1 MSIGGF
7 GYFRVQIFW
16 RSVPTIG
23 RGPTQPVAAR
33 PPRVVGSWNTSYEKC
48 TGHPNERVLKEE
60 RTHDSLAPFLA
71 STCRRESAAKA
82 NGGTATSCL
91 GEAHTWEHPWPRVF
105 TLVRRSKIWR
115 DIEMRQQGAGI
126 GSARRPSSAA
136 QTTSS
141 GSYIHKRTGCWICP
155 CKRKGLAPDA
165 PSRIDHAE
173 FRQRLPPDHLCKR
186 GVSSCPSTAPRW

>member
-1 MSIGGF
+1 MVSDIFGF
-7 GYFRVQIFW
+7 RYFGEASPQ
-16 RSVPTIG
+16 S
-23 RGPTQPVAAR
+23 VAAQHSLWPPGR
-33 PPRVVGSWNTSYEKC
+33 PESSAHGTPRMRNA
-48 TGHPNERVLKEE
+48 PAIRMNESSKKSGPMTRLH
-60 RTHDSLAPFLA
+60 RFLA
-71 STCRRESAAKA
+71 STCRRENAAKA

-91 GEAHTWEHPWPRVF
+91 GEAHTREQPWPRVF

-115 DIEMRQQGAGI
+115 DIEMRQQGADI

-141 GSYIHKRTGCWICP
+141 GSYIHKRTGCWNCP

-173 FRQRLPPDHLCKR
+173 FRQRLPPDHLRKR
-186 GVSSCPSTAPRW
+186 GVSSRPSTAPRW